1 MYAISFIIFAYG
13 LYVAVELVKR
23 VQLLCETEHTQA
35 IGPISSS
42 NYIFLYICTLSRVMF
57 GYVLK
62 WDTVG

>member
-35 IGPISSS
+35 IGPISDG
-42 NYIFLYICTLSRVMF
+42 NYIILYFCSLSRVMLW
-57 GYVLK
+57 YVLK
-62 WDTVG
+62 WDRMG